1 MDQRAALHFVKQR
14 IQNFGGDP
22 NQITLFGESAG
33 AVMIGLHLQMKN
45 DGLFHKAI
53 LQSNPMGYQFR
64 SVVVADFLGDALR
77 RAVDCRDLECMKTE
91 SVEEIMRAQSSLMGI
106 PRSVGDFFA
115 WGPTLTTPGPP
126 QAYQQRSKLE
136 PTFESPVSSS
146 VYSLQQRKEWEKKR
160 SLFSVDQ
167 LSDTNHRSRVLNF
180 RRESTAKFTVNVS
193 QPLNNLHFVP
203 DNIPIIIGTN
213 KHEGEMFVHGAF
225 PLTMSKTV
233 YWMFV
238 GALFKDSAP
247 RVLKHYR
254 PYVAQLEADAA
265 ALVEKQVAEEKH
277 KQYYLENQHELE
289 EEYLMLLE
297 ESSIATLT
305 TRGGSFGEQGNETDN
320 LQKEMKA
327 GQKKER
333 RNGEEEASNRRWWH
347 TFRSSSSSSSNYRE
361 NESRKN
367 LKLEKMKQK
376 AKERALKEAAKVSL
390 DYRPVMSRIIT
401 DYLFRCPSWQYAHLL
416 SLQRVKE
423 SKYVHSEKRGEGKER
438 NQDNRNN
445 VYVYRFSHPT
455 HIRK

>member
-1 MDQRAALHFVKQR
+1 
-14 IQNFGGDP
+14 
-22 NQITLFGESAG
+22 
-33 AVMIGLHLQMKN
+33 
-45 DGLFHKAI
+45 
-53 LQSNPMGYQFR
+53 
-64 SVVVADFLGDALR
+64 
-77 RAVDCRDLECMKTE
+77 
-91 SVEEIMRAQSSLMGI
+91 
-106 PRSVGDFFA
+106 
-115 WGPTLTTPGPP
+115 
-126 QAYQQRSKLE
+126 
-136 PTFESPVSSS
+136 
-146 VYSLQQRKEWEKKR
+146 
-160 SLFSVDQ
+160 
-167 LSDTNHRSRVLNF
+167 
-180 RRESTAKFTVNVS
+180 
-193 QPLNNLHFVP
+193 
-203 DNIPIIIGTN
+203 
-213 KHEGEMFVHGAF
+213 
-225 PLTMSKTV
+225 MSKTV

-327 GQKKER
+327 GQKKES
-333 RNGEEEASNRRWWH
+333 RNGEEERSNRRWWH
-347 TFRSSSSSSSNYRE
+347 KFRSSSSSSSNYRE

-455 HIRK
+455 HIPGYQECWGKSCHTSELPYVFESMDVIRSNYSTLSSIAQNEAPVVSEYPYTDLVDSYKLVTKDDE